1 MEPRILIFFS
11 LDPVSFYGQ
20 GYEEQKG
27 LELDV
32 SLRLQNKFR
41 KTPDLVIDHLGN
53 LDDLVQ
59 SGFQVIPKITC
70 ANLYKPIHS
79 MINLVSSNPLNLEIV
94 ESKEKN
100 CKNLNNLRTN
110 RDF

>member
-1 MEPRILIFFS
+1 MEPRILIFSFRPS
-11 LDPVSFYGQ
+11 LFLWT

-32 SLRLQNKFR
+32 SLRLQHKFR

-79 MINLVSSNPLNLEIV
+79 MINLVSSISLNLEIV